1 MGNTTTPKEIKQ
13 SVFNKLMQKLEIQ
26 PAITEAER
34 FNEWMK
40 SKVQSI
46 HYSDNNAMCNAYNR
60 LTNG

>member
-1 MGNTTTPKEIKQ
+1 MEKQIKQ

-60 LTNG
+60 LT